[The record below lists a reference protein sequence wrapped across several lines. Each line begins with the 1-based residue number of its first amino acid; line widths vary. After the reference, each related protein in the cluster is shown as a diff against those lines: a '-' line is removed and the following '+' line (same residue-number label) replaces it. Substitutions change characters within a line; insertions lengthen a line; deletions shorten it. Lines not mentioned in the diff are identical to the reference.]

1 MAALLY
7 VRVEGEEAVG
17 DVKVQQED
25 SLADV
30 VERAVEKERIET
42 IRWKDV
48 AEWKLLDSRDEEAKE
63 LTSGKSSE
71 RLAKLPPFPDESLLI
86 LTRRPE
92 PPINPA
98 LGEIKDAE
106 QTDHL
111 ATLALRT
118 DDL

>member
-1 MAALLY
+1 MAAILY
-7 VRVEGEEAVG
+7 VQVEGEDSQP
-17 DVKVQQED
+17 DVKLRVED

-30 VERAVEKERIET
+30 VERAVESKRINE
-42 IRWKDV
+42 IFWKDV
-48 AEWKLLDSRDEEAKE
+48 AGWKLLDSRDEEAKE

-71 RLAKLPPFPDESLLI
+71 RLAKLPPFPDDSLLI
-86 LTRRPE
+86 LTRRPA

-98 LGEIKDAE
+98 LGEINDAE
-106 QTDHL
+106 QTDYL